1 MGSPRIFTKAEQA
14 KAVRATPAKKPEMLF
29 KKPTISTAPKPT
41 AQIVELDHYPFAIR
55 AIINGE
61 NNGRRGQN
69 TAMHIG
75 FFLDNDLYQEDNCNR
90 VLTTWKVNNFYH
102 LGPDNWHITPYYE
115 NVLVLNTTEGVK
127 AFNVCHGYVENVQ
140 KYDEMVKTWRIR
152 FDYTEKFHE
161 TGQESIAKAI
171 RANLSLIEALP
182 KVNWTQ
188 REKLMTN
195 CYGKNF
201 FRNQY

>member
-1 MGSPRIFTKAEQA
+1 MGSPRIFTKTEIQ
-14 KAVRATPAKKPEMLF
+14 RAAKKPDMIIKE
-29 KKPTISTAPKPT
+29 PTIRTAPRAT

-75 FFLDNDLYQEDNCNR
+75 FFLDDGLYQKNNCNR

-102 LGPDNWHITPYYE
+102 LAPDNWHITPYYE

-127 AFNVCHGYVENVQ
+127 AYNVCHGYVENVQ
-140 KYDEMVKTWRIR
+140 KYDKMMKTWRIR
-152 FDYTEKFHE
+152 FNYSKTFSES
-161 TGQESIAKAI
+161 GQEAIAKAI
-171 RANLSLIEALP
+171 EANMSLIEALP
-182 KVNWTQ
+182 MVNWTQ
-188 REKLMTN
+188 REKLMTSS
-195 CYGKNF
+195 YGQNF
-201 FRNQY
+201 FNNQ